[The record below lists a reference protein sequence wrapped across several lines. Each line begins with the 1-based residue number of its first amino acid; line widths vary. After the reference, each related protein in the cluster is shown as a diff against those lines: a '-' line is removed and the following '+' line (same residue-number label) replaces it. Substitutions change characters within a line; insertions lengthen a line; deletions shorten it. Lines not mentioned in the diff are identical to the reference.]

1 MIRFKQKDDS
11 FSSPIRLSNIIW
23 SNISVDFTQSF
34 CFLFAKYRC
43 EMIRW
48 LVLQGESE
56 IRAEFGKLDADNS
69 GFITKGGRK
78 ALEKVFKSYNYL
90 LSDEMISVITDC
102 DHFSG
107 DKVRPRL
114 GEKLVLYKQIRT
126 LGHLLYITFV
136 KDHSPPTFHETFA
149 LNGPEACVLP
159 SLLNQQIK
167 SFKSGVKD
175 KLHTSK

>member
-1 MIRFKQKDDS
+1 MTCSVVTFWWWGSD
-11 FSSPIRLSNIIW
+11 
-23 SNISVDFTQSF
+23 ISLQCDLP
-34 CFLFAKYRC
+34 LFARAGAGPRPPTKQC
-43 EMIRW
+43 
-48 LVLQGESE
+48 
-56 IRAEFGKLDADNS
+56 RAEFGKLDADNS

-78 ALEKVFKSYNYL
+78 PKEKVFKSYNYL

-107 DKVRPRL
+107 DKVSPRL
-114 GEKLVLYKQIRT
+114 LGQKLVLYKQIRT

-175 KLHTSK
+175 KIAYLKIMTNSSRICTFPYISI